1 MFAIYTTELIDSR
14 KRRMPW
20 RTVLE
25 IARHIGA
32 VVFSGDG
39 RSTDV
44 EINGVRV
51 EYVDKPFT
59 AAAANMLV
67 GRMKEHGIT
76 RLYFPVVPGRVYREL
91 QDACD
96 GAEIEIVWYI
106 TSSWNSLCRVLRA
119 WKWIGFRAVRSYLI
133 QALIP
138 KRIWLNLLNRRRL
151 RPIITMSDFTARKLV
166 ECNYPV
172 DFVHSVLP
180 GLDELKDVDDGSC
193 CLRSKGVP
201 YFLFFGPPQKIR
213 GIFLIL
219 EAAKRLNRRRNDFRL
234 VILVRADENAK
245 VELEY
250 LRGYIS
256 RMQCSQV
263 EAHFGLV
270 SSEDINK
277 YINGAIAILKPFV
290 LVPSEIPLAPM
301 EAMQRG
307 KLVIG
312 FEGDG
317 TGELIGKC
325 GIAIKHCCIRN
336 FVKIMSDVLDHKL
349 SYNKNYNWASWQQVS
364 NKWKEV

>member
-44 EINGVRV
+44 EINGVMV

-59 AAAANMLV
+59 AAAANILV

-91 QDACD
+91 QDACE

-245 VELEY
+245 RETEELKEC
-250 LRGYIS
+250 IS
-256 RMQCSQV
+256 RMQCCQV
-263 EAHFGLV
+263 EARYGLV
-270 SSEDINK
+270 PSQEINE
-277 YINGAIAILKPFV
+277 YINGAIAILKPFI

-301 EAMQRG
+301 EAIQRG

-317 TGELIGKC
+317 TGELIGRH
-325 GIAIKHCCIRN
+325 GIAVEHCDVDSLSESMN
-336 FVKIMSDVLDHKL
+336 QALNDKFVHK
-349 SYNKNYNWASWQQVS
+349 AFIGESWCNVAE
-364 NKWKEV
+364 KWRRI